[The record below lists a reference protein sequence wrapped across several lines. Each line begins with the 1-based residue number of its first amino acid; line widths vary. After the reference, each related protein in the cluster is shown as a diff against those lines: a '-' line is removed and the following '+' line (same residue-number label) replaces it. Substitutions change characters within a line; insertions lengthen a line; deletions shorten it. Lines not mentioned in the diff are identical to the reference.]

1 MAETM
6 CDVLIRLTA
15 YALTVALNGL
25 YSVQQT
31 SCRVSRIN
39 ALRRFSTYL

>member
-1 MAETM
+1 MAETT

-15 YALTVALNGL
+15 YALTVVLNGL

-31 SCRVSRIN
+31 SCRLSCIN
-39 ALRRFSTYL
+39 AHRRISIHL